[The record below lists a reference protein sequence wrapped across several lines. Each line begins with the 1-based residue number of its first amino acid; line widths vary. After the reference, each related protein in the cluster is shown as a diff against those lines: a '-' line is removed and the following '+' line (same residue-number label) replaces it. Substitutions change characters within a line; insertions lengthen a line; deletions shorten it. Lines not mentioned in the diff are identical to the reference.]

1 MGAMNLI
8 LAAFV
13 VEFPGFFGP
22 NGGLGSKEVPRKF
35 EEMFKKID
43 IFLHKMVKKLF
54 IIFFLLL
61 QLEEMQ
67 LRLKSAEFSK
77 TAFHRIRK
85 KNDETG

>member
-1 MGAMNLI
+1 MG
-8 LAAFV
+8 
-13 VEFPGFFGP
+13 FGP

-35 EEMFKKID
+35 EEMFKKI
-43 IFLHKMVKKLF
+43 FLHKTVKKLF